1 MTSRIKRMST
11 GSVSPTSIEAT
22 GQDKP
27 GPISLA
33 QASRATHIKKTPA
46 LFRLFTEKMPLIIIK
61 RNVDRIRLKDGS
73 YGAPIH
79 RGMPRAMVKE
89 FERKRA
95 RAAAG
100 RWAN

>member
-1 MTSRIKRMST
+1 MTSRIKRMATSSVAYIST
-11 GSVSPTSIEAT
+11 GEDAPRTVPTTKEADRKAT
-22 GQDKP
+22 G
-27 GPISLA
+27 
-33 QASRATHIKKTPA
+33 KTPA

-100 RWAN
+100 RWVN